1 MTHLPMLLVLA
12 AFTGDPQPSP
22 SIQPGTSVGPIGV
35 LDPCASAAANASA
48 TLIADDDEDVLNSGN
63 AAYASQKCTRFV
75 ADFNVASN
83 ANPADSHGTL
93 EFDLGGGITATAY
106 QGSKAL
112 CEASKVNVTVYKK
125 AVGASTFTKLTSAA
139 YKGVWSDGSLFKTC
153 NLEKTSGTNPPSGT
167 PNASGTE
174 TYRVAV
180 RATQNN
186 VAVPV
191 SARIAFDI
199 VPH

>member
-1 MTHLPMLLVLA
+1 MLLVLA
-12 AFTGDPQPSP
+12 AFSGDPVSAPTTL
-22 SIQPGTSVGPIGV
+22 QPGTSTGPV
-35 LDPCASAAANASA
+35 VMLDPCASAAANATA
-48 TLIADDDEDVLNSGN
+48 TLIADDDDDVLNSGT

-75 ADFNVASN
+75 ADFNVAAT
-83 ANPADSHGTL
+83 ANPADSHGTM
-93 EFDLGGGITATAY
+93 EFDLAGGITATSW
-106 QGSKAL
+106 QSNKAL

-125 AVGASTFTKLTSAA
+125 AVGATKFSKLTSAA
-139 YKGVWSDGSLFKTC
+139 YKGVFSDGGLFKMC
-153 NLEKTSGTNPPSGT
+153 NLEKTSGTNPPSGS
-167 PNASGTE
+167 PNASGQE

-199 VPH
+199 IPW